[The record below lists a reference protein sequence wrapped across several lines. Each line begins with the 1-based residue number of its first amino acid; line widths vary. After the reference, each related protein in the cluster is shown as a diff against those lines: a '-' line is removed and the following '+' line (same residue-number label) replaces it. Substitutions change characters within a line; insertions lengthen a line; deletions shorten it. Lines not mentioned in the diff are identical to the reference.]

1 LVFQSTETSATVIFW
16 SSIVDLNSSWFASA
30 ICLKCS
36 QSESGRRLWV
46 YMGSVDKFQVI
57 AS

>member
-1 LVFQSTETSATVIFW
+1 VIFW

-36 QSESGRRLWV
+36 QSDSGRRLWV
-46 YMGSVDKFQVI
+46 YMGSADKFQVI